1 MLKRVIFASMA
12 ALLLLTAASPVWAA
26 QGGSGGV
33 HFGPYTLA
41 PGDSVTGDL
50 VVFGPVT
57 LGQGSSLTGDLTTF
71 GALEI
76 REEATVRGDVAV
88 FGAADIAGTVE
99 GDVFSAGELRL
110 DSTAHIQ
117 GDVSSTGTVTQEEG
131 AVVEGEIQKAERIQ
145 GFNWNF
151 PFGPST
157 FDNGDG
163 PEPPIRGTQPSQ
175 PLWLQALWKVV
186 RSVLTIV
193 VLGLFALF
201 FVSLW
206 PQHVGRV
213 AETIVNVPLPAFGV
227 GLLVFIGAALVLVI
241 LVITIC
247 LSPLAVVGALIVGV
261 GAALGWVALGSV
273 LGERVLHGIFKVEQ
287 ASPVATAVL
296 GTVLLTILAVL
307 VQVTW
312 DWLPLILIWP
322 LIALGVGAVTL
333 TQFGTRPYAATGA
346 ALPPAAP
353 PAIPSRRPVAPVSP
367 ASPAPAPV
375 APAAPEAVEV
385 PEAPDAE
392 VLPSPLGEDAP

>member
-1 MLKRVIFASMA
+1 MLKRVIFASMV

-26 QGGSGGV
+26 QGGIGGV

-57 LGQGSSLTGDLTTF
+57 LGQGSNLTGDLTTF

-117 GDVSSTGTVTQEEG
+117 GDVSSTGAVTQDEG

-163 PEPPIRGTQPSQ
+163 PEPPVSGTQPSQ
-175 PLWLQALWKVV
+175 PLWLQVLWKLV
-186 RSVLTIV
+186 RGVLTIV

-227 GLLVFIGAALVLVI
+227 GLLVFIGAALVLLI
-241 LVITIC
+241 LVISIC
-247 LSPLAVVGALIVGV
+247 LSPLAVIGALIVGV

-296 GTVLLTILAVL
+296 GTVLLTVLAVL
-307 VQVTW
+307 VHLTW
-312 DWLPLILIWP
+312 DWLPAILIWP
-322 LIALGVGAVTL
+322 LIALAVGAVTL
-333 TQFGTRPYAATGA
+333 TQFGTRPYAATGTVP
-346 ALPPAAP
+346 PPAAP
-353 PAIPSRRPVAPVSP
+353 PAIPSRRPVAPPVSP
-367 ASPAPAPV
+367 APATPAPV
-375 APAAPEAVEV
+375 APAAPEA

>member
-26 QGGSGGV
+26 QGGTGGV

-57 LGQGSSLTGDLTTF
+57 LGQGASLTGDLNTF
-71 GALEI
+71 GALEL

-99 GDVFSAGELRL
+99 GDVFSAGELHL

-117 GDVSSTGTVTQEEG
+117 GNVSSAGAVTQDEG
-131 AVVEGEIQKAERIQ
+131 AIVEGEIQKAERVQ

-163 PEPPIRGTQPSQ
+163 PEPPIGGTQPSQ

-213 AETIVNVPLPAFGV
+213 AETIMNVPLPAFGV

-287 ASPVATAVL
+287 ASPVAMAVPYC
-296 GTVLLTILAVL
+296 AV
-307 VQVTW
+307 
-312 DWLPLILIWP
+312 
-322 LIALGVGAVTL
+322 A
-333 TQFGTRPYAATGA
+333 R
-346 ALPPAAP
+346 
-353 PAIPSRRPVAPVSP
+353 P
-367 ASPAPAPV
+367 ASWRAFQS
-375 APAAPEAVEV
+375 ETMSRIWSCE
-385 PEAPDAE
+385 
-392 VLPSPLGEDAP
+392 PLARK

>member
-26 QGGSGGV
+26 QGGTGGV

-41 PGDSVTGDL
+41 PGDSITGDL

-110 DSTAHIQ
+110 GSTAHIQ
-117 GDVSSTGTVTQEEG
+117 GDVSSTGAVVQEEG
-131 AVVEGEIQKAERIQ
+131 AVVEGEIQKVERIQ
-145 GFNWNF
+145 GFNWNYR
-151 PFGPST
+151 FGPSM

-163 PEPPIRGTQPSQ
+163 PEPPISGTQPSQ

-213 AETIVNVPLPAFGV
+213 AETIMNVPLPAFGV
-227 GLLVFIGAALVLVI
+227 GLLVFIGAALVLLI

-333 TQFGTRPYAATGA
+333 TQFG
-346 ALPPAAP
+346 
-353 PAIPSRRPVAPVSP
+353 
-367 ASPAPAPV
+367 
-375 APAAPEAVEV
+375 
-385 PEAPDAE
+385 
-392 VLPSPLGEDAP
+392 

>member
-26 QGGSGGV
+26 QGGTGGV

-41 PGDSVTGDL
+41 PGDSITGDL

-110 DSTAHIQ
+110 GSTAHIQ
-117 GDVSSTGTVTQEEG
+117 GDVSSTGAVVQEEG
-131 AVVEGEIQKAERIQ
+131 AVVEGEIQKVERIQ
-145 GFNWNF
+145 GFNWNYR
-151 PFGPST
+151 FGPSM

-163 PEPPIRGTQPSQ
+163 PEPHISGTQPSQ

-213 AETIVNVPLPAFGV
+213 AETIMNVPLPAFGV
-227 GLLVFIGAALVLVI
+227 GLLVFIGAALVLLI

-333 TQFGTRPYAATGA
+333 TQFGTRPYAAKGA

-367 ASPAPAPV
+367 ASPAPV
-375 APAAPEAVEV
+375 APAAPEA